1 MASNGLFAAWP
12 VLGGEVPAALG
23 LELGE
28 DGAVAGAVAAGALFP
43 AAIGAMAVAGGMHF
57 VQIVDVDVVVI
68 VETVDVVCTIAC
80 PWLVIVVVTGHVV
93 RVV

>member
-23 LELGE
+23 LELGG
-28 DGAVAGAVAAGALFP
+28 DGAVAGTVGALFP
-43 AAIGAMAVAGGMHF
+43 AVVGAGMAVGGGMHL
-57 VQIVDVDVVVI
+57 VQMVDVDVVVI
-68 VETVDVVCTIAC
+68 VETVEVVCKIVC
-80 PWLVIVVVTGHVV
+80 PCAVTVLVTGHVV